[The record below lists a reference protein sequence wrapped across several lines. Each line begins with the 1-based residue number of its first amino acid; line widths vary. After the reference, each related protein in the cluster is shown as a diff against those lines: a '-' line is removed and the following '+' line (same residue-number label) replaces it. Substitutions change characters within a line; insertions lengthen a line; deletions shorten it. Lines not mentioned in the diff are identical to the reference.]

1 MNRGHTPGPWKV
13 TKAPENVRADFTIC
27 AYTCSPIADMLQGHD
42 ALDNARLMAAAPDL
56 LDALV
61 RIVEWQSRPMDS
73 GLPAEPGITGAQ
85 IEQAMAAIAKATQGE
100 RGGL

>member
-42 ALDNARLMAAAPDL
+42 ALDNARLMAAAPEL
-56 LDALV
+56 LAALV
-61 RIVEWQSRPMDS
+61 EVMGRVPPDLERAD
-73 GLPAEPGITGAQ
+73 A
-85 IEQAMAAIAKATQGE
+85 AMNRAMTAARAAIAKATQGE